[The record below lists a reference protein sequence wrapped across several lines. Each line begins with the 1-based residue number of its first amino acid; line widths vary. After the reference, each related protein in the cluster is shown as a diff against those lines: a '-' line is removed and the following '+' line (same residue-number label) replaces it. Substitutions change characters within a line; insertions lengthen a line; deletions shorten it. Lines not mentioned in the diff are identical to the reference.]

1 MGYLGNQSTFT
12 GSQNNKRISVL
23 ATAGQTL
30 FTVAG
35 GYNINQLDV
44 YRNGVKLAVQRD
56 FTATDGTSVNLV
68 IGASSGDILEFVVFE
83 NFLVA
88 DALTGDGDQ
97 TINGNLVV
105 SGTISGS
112 IPIATEAVRA
122 GIATEAVRAGIATSA
137 ESLNAGA
144 TGSDLNLSGIVTAVQ
159 FVGNITGTAATFTG
173 NVTVGGTLTYD
184 DVTNIDSIGLIT
196 ARNGLQVT
204 GGIATVTGQ
213 TNLANVNVSAASTFS
228 GEVDINSTVIP
239 NEIRFSNVSEKMVR
253 VSTSSSIGVC
263 TYSSDTGNI
272 IYFDAP
278 SDDVVIRVEG
288 IPETSAFDNHTITVS
303 AILRTTGTGRSCHDH
318 VRLNGVE
325 IPVKF
330 SGGSRNDAT
339 AGVTTSNGYTT
350 YNFVG
355 VNTIGSASS
364 AANYEVFGV
373 VSGGFF

>member
-112 IPIATEAVRA
+112 IP
-122 GIATEAVRAGIATSA
+122 IATEAVRAGIATSA

>member
-263 TYSSDTGNI
+263 TYSSDVGNI

-278 SDDVVIRVEG
+278 SDDVVIRIEG